1 MKFVSKSTNLHI
13 ILKPGLPAQ
22 ALTGTP
28 AVPTVSVRFI
38 DGIVDVTDEKMSQ
51 LMLKHPGF
59 GVDYILADT
68 PIDPYAH
75 QRQPSEPDHIIT
87 EMIGGVPTKRIAP
100 NSAPINL
107 TPEIR
112 KFLADKAMEM
122 AKEMIPQLLKAAV
135 EDMASK
141 KEVANPG
148 ESTVITD
155 ASILAPKKPGRV
167 KKTVAK

>member
-28 AVPTVSVRFI
+28 AVPTISVRFI
-38 DGIVDVTDEKMSQ
+38 DGIVDVTDEKMIE

-59 GVDYILADT
+59 GMDYIVADT
-68 PIDPYAH
+68 PVDPYAH
-75 QRQPSEPDHIIT
+75 QRAPSEPDHIIT
-87 EMIGGVPTKRIAP
+87 EMASGVPSRRIAP
-100 NSAPINL
+100 NTAPINL

-141 KEVANPG
+141 KEVVNPG
-148 ESTVITD
+148 ANTAITD
-155 ASILAPKKPGRV
+155 ESILPKKGGRP
-167 KKTVAK
+167 KKVAIK